1 MTEPTWPA
9 LLNRLIGGT
18 PLTADEASWAME
30 RIMSGE
36 AAPAQF
42 GAFVSALR
50 MRGETVEEIAGMVE
64 TMRRMALKVP
74 IEGPVVDTCGTG
86 GDRAS
91 TVNASTISAFIV
103 AGAGARV
110 AKHGGRAAS
119 SACGSADLLEALGIR
134 IDLGPDGVAAC
145 IEEVG
150 MGFCFAPV
158 FHPAMRHAIPLRREL
173 GVPTVFNFLGPLT
186 NPARARHQ
194 ALGVSDR
201 TMAPK
206 MANVLARTGSVHALV
221 LHGSDGLDEITL
233 DGPTL
238 VWELKGGEV
247 AEWEID
253 PRQLGVAPASRDV
266 LRGGAPAQNA
276 EIALAVLAG
285 QTGPVRDFVLL
296 NAAAA
301 LVAADLAED
310 LPAGFELAADSI
322 DSGRALGLVSRLREV
337 SNRLAPP
344 A

>member
-1 MTEPTWPA
+1 
-9 LLNRLIGGT
+9 
-18 PLTADEASWAME
+18 
-30 RIMSGE
+30 
-36 AAPAQF
+36 
-42 GAFVSALR
+42 
-50 MRGETVEEIAGMVE
+50 
-64 TMRRMALKVP
+64 
-74 IEGPVVDTCGTG
+74 
-86 GDRAS
+86 
-91 TVNASTISAFIV
+91 
-103 AGAGARV
+103 
-110 AKHGGRAAS
+110 
-119 SACGSADLLEALGIR
+119 
-134 IDLGPDGVAAC
+134 
-145 IEEVG
+145 

-233 DGPTL
+233 SGPTL

-247 AEWEID
+247 TEWEIHPED
-253 PRQLGVAPASRDV
+253 LGIAPASREL
-266 LRGGAPAQNA
+266 LRGGPPAHNA
-276 EIALAVLAG
+276 EIAQAVLAG
-285 QTGPVRDFVLL
+285 EAGPVRDFVLL

-310 LPAGFELAADSI
+310 LKTGFDQAAESI
-322 DSGRALGLVSRLREV
+322 DSGRALALISRLREV

-344 A
+344 G

>member
-1 MTEPTWPA
+1 MTTWPA
-9 LLNRLIGGT
+9 LLNRLISGA
-18 PLTADEASWAME
+18 PLSTDEAAWAME

-50 MRGETVEEIAGMVE
+50 MRGETIEEIAGMVE
-64 TMRRMALKVP
+64 TMRRLALVVP
-74 IEGPVVDTCGTG
+74 VDGPLVDTCGTG

-103 AGAGARV
+103 AGAGGRV
-110 AKHGGRAAS
+110 AKHGGRAAT
-119 SACGSADLLEALGIR
+119 SACGSADLLEALGVR
-134 IDLGPDGVAAC
+134 IDLGPDAVAAC

-233 DGPTL
+233 SGPTL

-247 AEWEID
+247 TEWEIHPED
-253 PRQLGVAPASRDV
+253 LGIAPASREL
-266 LRGGAPAQNA
+266 LRGGPPAHNA
-276 EIALAVLAG
+276 EIAQAVLAG
-285 QTGPVRDFVLL
+285 EAGPVRDFVLL

-310 LPAGFELAADSI
+310 LKTGFDQAAESI
-322 DSGRALGLVSRLREV
+322 DSGRALALISRLREV

-344 A
+344 G